1 MHIFLLTI
9 YLSRL
14 FPYNRVMLIPKVKLN
29 GLITIPSSKSQT
41 IRALLISVFSRG
53 ISYIKHPLISDDTKS
68 CINAVKAM
76 GGVVTIG
83 DNSDITVDATSAF
96 FDMDELFI
104 DAGNSGTTE
113 YLSLPMLASLGI
125 KVTIDG
131 DEMLRKRPLKPLLD
145 ALESLGAETES
156 TNGFPPA
163 TLRGP
168 LDGGECTIECKT
180 SQYLSG
186 LLLGAPL
193 ATGDSH
199 IKCSVLFEKPYVKM
213 TLKWL
218 DEEEIEY
225 KISDD
230 LEEAWIKGGQS
241 YKPLDTY
248 IEGDF
253 SSASFFFVAA
263 AIHNSEVTVEGL
275 VKDSTQGDKEILNI
289 LEKMGCTIE
298 WNGNKV
304 TVKGPEKLKG
314 GVFDLNAIPDTLPA
328 LAVAASFAYGDT
340 ILGNVEQARIKETD
354 RIRVM
359 RENLNALGV
368 DAEESRDSLII
379 HGKGKVKGGSVKGY
393 GDHRVIMA
401 LSILGTK
408 TEEPTDI
415 DDISAASVTFPTFFE
430 LLKQLEK

>member
-1 MHIFLLTI
+1 MI
-9 YLSRL
+9 
-14 FPYNRVMLIPKVKLN
+14 IPSVKLS
-29 GLITIPSSKSQT
+29 GKIIIPSSKSQT

-53 ISYIKHPLISDDTKS
+53 VSYIKHPLISDDTES

-76 GGVVTIG
+76 GADVNILENG
-83 DNSDITVDATSAF
+83 DITVDATYAF
-96 FDMDELFI
+96 SDMDELSI

-113 YLSLPMLASLGI
+113 YLSLPMLSSLGI
-125 KVTIDG
+125 QVNIDG

-156 TNGFPPA
+156 TEGFPPA
-163 TLRGP
+163 SIRGP

-193 ATGDSH
+193 AIGDCH

-218 DEEEIEY
+218 DDQGIKY
-225 KISDD
+225 RISDD
-230 LEEAWIKGGQS
+230 LEEVWVKGGQS

-263 AIHNSEVTVEGL
+263 AIHGTEVTVEGL
-275 VKDSTQGDKEILNI
+275 DKNSTQGDKEILNI
-289 LEKMGCTIE
+289 LEKMGCSIK
-298 WNGNKV
+298 WNGMAV

-328 LAVAASFAYGDT
+328 LSVVAAFAEGDT
-340 ILGNVEQARIKETD
+340 ILENVEQARIKETD
-354 RIRVM
+354 RIKVM
-359 RENLNALGV
+359 RENLNELGV
-368 DAEESRDSLII
+368 EAEERRDALII
-379 HGKGKVKGGSVKGY
+379 HGNGSVKGGKAKSY

-401 LSILGTK
+401 LAILGTK
-408 TEEPTDI
+408 TEEETEI
-415 DDISAASVTFPTFFE
+415 DDVSAASVTFPTFFD
-430 LLKQLEK
+430 LLEKLEK

>member
-1 MHIFLLTI
+1 MI
-9 YLSRL
+9 
-14 FPYNRVMLIPKVKLN
+14 IPSVKLS
-29 GLITIPSSKSQT
+29 GKIIIPSSKSQT

-53 ISYIKHPLISDDTKS
+53 VSYIKHPLISDDTES

-76 GGVVTIG
+76 GADVNILENG
-83 DNSDITVDATSAF
+83 DITVDATYAF
-96 FDMDELFI
+96 SDMDELSI

-113 YLSLPMLASLGI
+113 YLSLPMLSSLGI
-125 KVTIDG
+125 QVNIDG

-156 TNGFPPA
+156 TEGFPPA
-163 TLRGP
+163 SIRGP

-193 ATGDSH
+193 AIGDSH

-218 DEEEIEY
+218 DDQGIKY
-225 KISDD
+225 RISDD
-230 LEEAWIKGGQS
+230 LEEVWVKGGQS

-263 AIHNSEVTVEGL
+263 AIHGTEVTVEGL
-275 VKDSTQGDKEILNI
+275 DKNSTQGDKEILNI
-289 LEKMGCTIE
+289 LEKMGCSIK
-298 WNGNKV
+298 WNGMAV

-328 LAVAASFAYGDT
+328 LSVAAAFAEGDT

-354 RIRVM
+354 RIKVM
-359 RENLNALGV
+359 RENLNELGV
-368 DAEESRDSLII
+368 EAEERRDALVV
-379 HGKGKVKGGSVKGY
+379 HGNGSVKGGKAKGY

-401 LSILGTK
+401 LAILGTR
-408 TEEPTDI
+408 TEEETEI
-415 DDISAASVTFPTFFE
+415 DDVSAASVTFPTFFD
-430 LLKQLEK
+430 LLEKLEK

>member
-1 MHIFLLTI
+1 MI
-9 YLSRL
+9 
-14 FPYNRVMLIPKVKLN
+14 IPSVKLS
-29 GLITIPSSKSQT
+29 GKIIIPSSKSQT

-53 ISYIKHPLISDDTKS
+53 VSYIKHPLISDDTES

-76 GGVVTIG
+76 GADVSILENG
-83 DNSDITVDATSAF
+83 DITVDATYAF
-96 FDMDELFI
+96 SDMDELSI

-113 YLSLPMLASLGI
+113 YLSLPMLSSLGI
-125 KVTIDG
+125 QVNIDG

-156 TNGFPPA
+156 TEGFPPA
-163 TLRGP
+163 SIRGP

-193 ATGDSH
+193 AIGDSH

-218 DEEEIEY
+218 DDQGIKY
-225 KISDD
+225 RISDD
-230 LEEAWIKGGQS
+230 LEEVWVKGGQS

-263 AIHNSEVTVEGL
+263 AIHGTEVTVEGL
-275 VKDSTQGDKEILNI
+275 DKNSTQGDKEILNI
-289 LEKMGCTIE
+289 LEKMGCSIK
-298 WNGNKV
+298 WNGMAV

-328 LAVAASFAYGDT
+328 LSVAAAFAEGDT

-354 RIRVM
+354 RIKVM
-359 RENLNALGV
+359 RENLNELGV
-368 DAEESRDSLII
+368 EAEERRDALVV
-379 HGKGKVKGGSVKGY
+379 HGNGSVKGGKAKGY

-401 LSILGTK
+401 LAILGTRTEEK
-408 TEEPTDI
+408 TEI
-415 DDISAASVTFPTFFE
+415 DDVSAASVTFPTFFD
-430 LLKQLEK
+430 LLEKLEK

>member
-1 MHIFLLTI
+1 MI
-9 YLSRL
+9 
-14 FPYNRVMLIPKVKLN
+14 IPSVKLS
-29 GLITIPSSKSQT
+29 GKIIIPSSKSQT

-53 ISYIKHPLISDDTKS
+53 VSYIKHPLISDDTES

-76 GGVVTIG
+76 GADVNILENG
-83 DNSDITVDATSAF
+83 DITVDATYAF
-96 FDMDELFI
+96 SDMDELSI

-113 YLSLPMLASLGI
+113 YLSLPMLSSLGI
-125 KVTIDG
+125 QVNIDG

-156 TNGFPPA
+156 TEGFPPA
-163 TLRGP
+163 SIRGP

-193 ATGDSH
+193 AIGDSH

-218 DEEEIEY
+218 DDQGIKY
-225 KISDD
+225 RISDD
-230 LEEAWIKGGQS
+230 LEEVWVKGGQS

-263 AIHNSEVTVEGL
+263 AIHGTEVTVEGL
-275 VKDSTQGDKEILNI
+275 DKNSTQGDKEILNI
-289 LEKMGCTIE
+289 LEKMGCAIK
-298 WNGNKV
+298 WNGMAV

-328 LAVAASFAYGDT
+328 LSVAAAFAEGDT

-354 RIRVM
+354 RIKVM
-359 RENLNALGV
+359 RENLNELGV
-368 DAEESRDSLII
+368 EADERRDALII
-379 HGKGKVKGGSVKGY
+379 HGNGSVKGGKAKGY

-401 LSILGTK
+401 LAILGTRTEEK
-408 TEEPTDI
+408 TEI
-415 DDISAASVTFPTFFE
+415 DDVSAASVTFPTFFD
-430 LLKQLEK
+430 LLEKLEK

>member
-1 MHIFLLTI
+1 MI
-9 YLSRL
+9 
-14 FPYNRVMLIPKVKLN
+14 IPSVKLS
-29 GLITIPSSKSQT
+29 GKIIIPSSKSQT

-53 ISYIKHPLISDDTKS
+53 VSYIKHPLISDDTES

-76 GGVVTIG
+76 GADVNILENG
-83 DNSDITVDATSAF
+83 DITVDATYAF
-96 FDMDELFI
+96 SDMDELSI

-113 YLSLPMLASLGI
+113 YLSLPMLSSLGI
-125 KVTIDG
+125 QVNIDG

-163 TLRGP
+163 SIRGP

-193 ATGDSH
+193 AIGDSH

-218 DEEEIEY
+218 DDQGIKY
-225 KISDD
+225 RISDD
-230 LEEAWIKGGQS
+230 LEEVWVKGGQS

-263 AIHNSEVTVEGL
+263 AIHGTEVTVEGL
-275 VKDSTQGDKEILNI
+275 DKNSTQGDKEILNI
-289 LEKMGCTIE
+289 LEKMGCSIK
-298 WNGNKV
+298 WNGMAV

-328 LAVAASFAYGDT
+328 LSVVAAFAEGDT
-340 ILGNVEQARIKETD
+340 ILENVEQARIKETD
-354 RIRVM
+354 RIKVM
-359 RENLNALGV
+359 RENLNELGV
-368 DAEESRDSLII
+368 EAEERRDALVV
-379 HGKGKVKGGSVKGY
+379 HGKGSVKGGKAKGY

-401 LSILGTK
+401 LAILGTRTEEK
-408 TEEPTDI
+408 TEI
-415 DDISAASVTFPTFFE
+415 DDVSAASVTFPTFFD
-430 LLKQLEK
+430 LLEKLEK

>member
-1 MHIFLLTI
+1 MI
-9 YLSRL
+9 
-14 FPYNRVMLIPKVKLN
+14 IPSVKLS
-29 GLITIPSSKSQT
+29 GKIIIPSSKSQT

-53 ISYIKHPLISDDTKS
+53 VSYIKHPLISDDTES

-76 GGVVTIG
+76 GADVSILENG
-83 DNSDITVDATSAF
+83 DITVDATYAF
-96 FDMDELFI
+96 SDMDELYI

-113 YLSLPMLASLGI
+113 YLSLPMLSSLGI
-125 KVTIDG
+125 QVNIDG

-163 TLRGP
+163 SIRGP

-193 ATGDSH
+193 AIGDSH

-218 DEEEIEY
+218 DDQGIKY
-225 KISDD
+225 RISDD
-230 LEEAWIKGGQS
+230 LEEVWVKGGQS

-263 AIHNSEVTVEGL
+263 AIHGTEVTVEGL
-275 VKDSTQGDKEILNI
+275 DKNSTQGDKEILNI
-289 LEKMGCTIE
+289 LEKMGCSIK
-298 WNGNKV
+298 WNGMAV

-328 LAVAASFAYGDT
+328 LSVVAAFAEGDT
-340 ILGNVEQARIKETD
+340 ILENVEQARIKETD
-354 RIRVM
+354 RIKVM
-359 RENLNALGV
+359 RENLNELGV
-368 DAEESRDSLII
+368 EAEERRDALVV
-379 HGKGKVKGGSVKGY
+379 HGKGSVKGGKAKGY

-401 LSILGTK
+401 LAILGTRTEEK
-408 TEEPTDI
+408 TEI
-415 DDISAASVTFPTFFE
+415 DDVSAASVTFPTFFD
-430 LLKQLEK
+430 LLEKLEK

>member
-1 MHIFLLTI
+1 MI
-9 YLSRL
+9 
-14 FPYNRVMLIPKVKLN
+14 IPSVKLS
-29 GLITIPSSKSQT
+29 GKITIPSSKSQT

-53 ISYIKHPLISDDTKS
+53 VSYIKHPLISDDTES

-76 GGVVTIG
+76 GADVAIDDNG
-83 DNSDITVDATSAF
+83 DIKVDATYAF
-96 FDMDELFI
+96 SDMDELSI

-113 YLSLPMLASLGI
+113 YLSLPMLSSLGI
-125 KVTIDG
+125 QVNIDG

-156 TNGFPPA
+156 TEGFPPA
-163 TLRGP
+163 SIRGP

-193 ATGDSH
+193 AIGDSH

-218 DEEEIEY
+218 DDQGIKY
-225 KISDD
+225 RISDD
-230 LEEAWIKGGQS
+230 LEEVWVKGGQS

-263 AIHNSEVTVEGL
+263 AIHGTEVTVEGL
-275 VKDSTQGDKEILNI
+275 DKNSTQGDKEILNI
-289 LEKMGCTIE
+289 LEKMGCSIK
-298 WNGNKV
+298 WNGMAV

-328 LAVAASFAYGDT
+328 LSVAAAFAEGDT

-354 RIRVM
+354 RIKVM
-359 RENLNALGV
+359 RENLNELGV
-368 DAEESRDSLII
+368 EAEERRDALVV
-379 HGKGKVKGGSVKGY
+379 HGKGSVKGGKAKGY

-401 LSILGTK
+401 LAILGTR
-408 TEEPTDI
+408 TEEETEI
-415 DDISAASVTFPTFFE
+415 DDVSAASVTFPTFFD
-430 LLKQLEK
+430 LLENLEK

>member
-1 MHIFLLTI
+1 MI
-9 YLSRL
+9 
-14 FPYNRVMLIPKVKLN
+14 IPSVKLS
-29 GLITIPSSKSQT
+29 GKIIIPSSKSQT

-53 ISYIKHPLISDDTKS
+53 VSYIKHPLISDDTES

-76 GGVVTIG
+76 GADVSILENG
-83 DNSDITVDATSAF
+83 NITVDATYAF
-96 FDMDELFI
+96 SDMDELSI

-113 YLSLPMLASLGI
+113 YLSLPMLSSLGI
-125 KVTIDG
+125 QVNIDG

-156 TNGFPPA
+156 TEGFPPA
-163 TLRGP
+163 SIRGP

-193 ATGDSH
+193 AIGDCH

-218 DEEEIEY
+218 DDQGIKY
-225 KISDD
+225 RISDD
-230 LEEAWIKGGQS
+230 LEEVWVKGGQS

-263 AIHNSEVTVEGL
+263 AIHGTEVTVEGL
-275 VKDSTQGDKEILNI
+275 DKNSTQGDKEILNI
-289 LEKMGCTIE
+289 LEKMGCSIK
-298 WNGNKV
+298 WNGMAV

-328 LAVAASFAYGDT
+328 LSVAAAFAEGDT

-354 RIRVM
+354 RIKVM
-359 RENLNALGV
+359 RENLNELGV
-368 DAEESRDSLII
+368 EAEERRDALII
-379 HGKGKVKGGSVKGY
+379 HGNGSVKGGKAKGY

-401 LSILGTK
+401 LAILGTK
-408 TEEPTDI
+408 TEEKTEI
-415 DDISAASVTFPTFFE
+415 DDVSAASVTFPTFFD
-430 LLKQLEK
+430 LLEKLEK

>member
-1 MHIFLLTI
+1 MI
-9 YLSRL
+9 
-14 FPYNRVMLIPKVKLN
+14 IPSVKLS
-29 GLITIPSSKSQT
+29 GKIIIPSSKSQT

-53 ISYIKHPLISDDTKS
+53 VSYIKHPLISDDTES

-76 GGVVTIG
+76 GADVSILENG
-83 DNSDITVDATSAF
+83 DITVDATYAF
-96 FDMDELFI
+96 SDMDELSI

-113 YLSLPMLASLGI
+113 YLSLPMLSSLGI
-125 KVTIDG
+125 QVNIDG
-131 DEMLRKRPLKPLLD
+131 DEMLRKRPLKSLLD

-163 TLRGP
+163 SIRGP

-193 ATGDSH
+193 AIGDSH

-218 DEEEIEY
+218 DDQGIKY
-225 KISDD
+225 RISDD
-230 LEEAWIKGGQS
+230 LEEVWVKGGQS

-263 AIHNSEVTVEGL
+263 AIHGTEVTVEGL
-275 VKDSTQGDKEILNI
+275 DKNSTQGDKEILNI
-289 LEKMGCTIE
+289 LEKMGCSIK
-298 WNGNKV
+298 WNGMAV

-328 LAVAASFAYGDT
+328 LSVAAAFAEGDT
-340 ILGNVEQARIKETD
+340 ILENVEQARIKETD
-354 RIRVM
+354 RIKVM
-359 RENLNALGV
+359 RENLNDLGV
-368 DAEESRDSLII
+368 EAEERRDALIV
-379 HGKGKVKGGSVKGY
+379 HGKGSVKGGKAKGY

-401 LSILGTK
+401 LAILGTK
-408 TEEPTDI
+408 TEEETEI
-415 DDISAASVTFPTFFE
+415 DDVSAASVTFPTFFD
-430 LLKQLEK
+430 LLEKLEK

>member
-1 MHIFLLTI
+1 MI
-9 YLSRL
+9 
-14 FPYNRVMLIPKVKLN
+14 IPSVKLS
-29 GLITIPSSKSQT
+29 GKIIIPSSKSQT

-53 ISYIKHPLISDDTKS
+53 VSYIKHPLISDDTES

-76 GGVVTIG
+76 GADVSILENG
-83 DNSDITVDATSAF
+83 DITVDATYAF
-96 FDMDELFI
+96 SDMDELSI

-113 YLSLPMLASLGI
+113 YLSLPMLSSLGI
-125 KVTIDG
+125 QVNIDG

-156 TNGFPPA
+156 TEGFPPA
-163 TLRGP
+163 SIRGP

-193 ATGDSH
+193 AIGDSH

-218 DEEEIEY
+218 EDQGIKY
-225 KISDD
+225 RISDD
-230 LEEAWIKGGQS
+230 LEEVWVKGGQS

-263 AIHNSEVTVEGL
+263 AIHGTEVTVEGL
-275 VKDSTQGDKEILNI
+275 DKNSTQGDKEILNI
-289 LEKMGCTIE
+289 LEKMGCSIK
-298 WNGNKV
+298 WNGMAV

-328 LAVAASFAYGDT
+328 LSVAAAFAEGDT
-340 ILGNVEQARIKETD
+340 ILENVEQARIKETD
-354 RIRVM
+354 RIKVM
-359 RENLNALGV
+359 RENLNELGV
-368 DAEESRDSLII
+368 EAEERRDALVV
-379 HGKGKVKGGSVKGY
+379 HGKGSVKGGKAKGY

-401 LSILGTK
+401 LAILGTRTEEK
-408 TEEPTDI
+408 TEI
-415 DDISAASVTFPTFFE
+415 DDVSAASVTFPTFFD
-430 LLKQLEK
+430 LLEKLEK

>member
-1 MHIFLLTI
+1 MI
-9 YLSRL
+9 
-14 FPYNRVMLIPKVKLN
+14 IPSVKLS
-29 GLITIPSSKSQT
+29 GKIIIPSSKSQT

-53 ISYIKHPLISDDTKS
+53 VSYIKHPLISDDTES

-76 GGVVTIG
+76 GADVNILENG
-83 DNSDITVDATSAF
+83 DITVDATYAF
-96 FDMDELFI
+96 SDMDELSI

-113 YLSLPMLASLGI
+113 YLSLPMLSSLGI
-125 KVTIDG
+125 QVNIDG

-163 TLRGP
+163 SIRGP

-193 ATGDSH
+193 AIGDSH

-218 DEEEIEY
+218 DDQGIKY
-225 KISDD
+225 RISDD
-230 LEEAWIKGGQS
+230 LEEVWVKGGQS

-263 AIHNSEVTVEGL
+263 AIHGTEVTVEGL
-275 VKDSTQGDKEILNI
+275 DKNSTQGDKEILNI
-289 LEKMGCTIE
+289 LEKMGCSIK
-298 WNGNKV
+298 WNGMAV

-328 LAVAASFAYGDT
+328 LSVAAAFAEGDT

-354 RIRVM
+354 RIKVM
-359 RENLNALGV
+359 RENLNELGV
-368 DAEESRDSLII
+368 EAEERRDALVV
-379 HGKGKVKGGSVKGY
+379 HGKGSVKGGKAKGY

-401 LSILGTK
+401 LAILGTK
-408 TEEPTDI
+408 TEEETEI
-415 DDISAASVTFPTFFE
+415 DDVSAASVTFPTFFD
-430 LLKQLEK
+430 LLEKLEK

>member
-1 MHIFLLTI
+1 MI
-9 YLSRL
+9 
-14 FPYNRVMLIPKVKLN
+14 IPSVKLS
-29 GLITIPSSKSQT
+29 GKIIIPSSKSQT

-53 ISYIKHPLISDDTKS
+53 VSYIKHPLISDDTES

-76 GGVVTIG
+76 GADVNILENG
-83 DNSDITVDATSAF
+83 DITVDATYAF
-96 FDMDELFI
+96 SDMDELSI

-113 YLSLPMLASLGI
+113 YLSLPMLSSLGI
-125 KVTIDG
+125 QVNIDG

-156 TNGFPPA
+156 TEGFPPA
-163 TLRGP
+163 SIRGP

-193 ATGDSH
+193 AIGDSH

-218 DEEEIEY
+218 DDQGIKY
-225 KISDD
+225 RISDD
-230 LEEAWIKGGQS
+230 LEEVWVKGGQS

-263 AIHNSEVTVEGL
+263 AIHGTEVTVEGL
-275 VKDSTQGDKEILNI
+275 DKNSTQGDKEILNI
-289 LEKMGCTIE
+289 LEKMGCSIK
-298 WNGNKV
+298 WNGMAV

-328 LAVAASFAYGDT
+328 LSVAAAFAEGDT

-354 RIRVM
+354 RIKVM
-359 RENLNALGV
+359 RENLNELGV
-368 DAEESRDSLII
+368 EAEERRDALVV
-379 HGKGKVKGGSVKGY
+379 HGKGSVKGGKAKGY

-401 LSILGTK
+401 LAILGTR
-408 TEEPTDI
+408 TEEETEI
-415 DDISAASVTFPTFFE
+415 DDVSAASVTFPTFFD
-430 LLKQLEK
+430 LLENLEK

>member
-1 MHIFLLTI
+1 MI
-9 YLSRL
+9 
-14 FPYNRVMLIPKVKLN
+14 IPSVKLS
-29 GLITIPSSKSQT
+29 GKIIIPSSKSQT

-53 ISYIKHPLISDDTKS
+53 VSYIKHPLISDDTES

-76 GGVVTIG
+76 GADVSILENG
-83 DNSDITVDATSAF
+83 DITVDATYAF
-96 FDMDELFI
+96 SDMDELSI

-113 YLSLPMLASLGI
+113 YLSLPMLSSLGI
-125 KVTIDG
+125 QVNIDG
-131 DEMLRKRPLKPLLD
+131 DDMLRKRPLKPLLD

-163 TLRGP
+163 SIRGP

-193 ATGDSH
+193 AIGDSH

-218 DEEEIEY
+218 EDQGIKY
-225 KISDD
+225 RISDD
-230 LEEAWIKGGQS
+230 LEEVWVKGGQS

-263 AIHNSEVTVEGL
+263 AIHGTEVTVEGL
-275 VKDSTQGDKEILNI
+275 DKNSTQGDKEILNI
-289 LEKMGCTIE
+289 LEKMGCSIK
-298 WNGNKV
+298 WNGMAV

-328 LAVAASFAYGDT
+328 LSVAAAFAEGDT
-340 ILGNVEQARIKETD
+340 ILENVEQARIKETD
-354 RIRVM
+354 RIKVM
-359 RENLNALGV
+359 RENLNQLGV
-368 DAEESRDSLII
+368 EAEERRDALIV
-379 HGKGKVKGGSVKGY
+379 HGKGSVKGGKAKGY

-401 LSILGTK
+401 LAILGTK
-408 TEEPTDI
+408 TEEETEI
-415 DDISAASVTFPTFFE
+415 DDVSAASVTFPTFFD
-430 LLKQLEK
+430 LLEKLEK

>member
-1 MHIFLLTI
+1 MI
-9 YLSRL
+9 
-14 FPYNRVMLIPKVKLN
+14 IPSVKLS
-29 GLITIPSSKSQT
+29 GKIIIPSSKSQT

-53 ISYIKHPLISDDTKS
+53 VSYIKHPLISDDTES

-76 GGVVTIG
+76 GADVNILENG
-83 DNSDITVDATSAF
+83 DITVDATYAF
-96 FDMDELFI
+96 SDMDELSI

-113 YLSLPMLASLGI
+113 YLSLPMLSSLGI
-125 KVTIDG
+125 QVNIDG

-156 TNGFPPA
+156 TEGFPPA
-163 TLRGP
+163 SIRGP

-193 ATGDSH
+193 AIGDSH

-218 DEEEIEY
+218 DDQGIKY
-225 KISDD
+225 RISDD
-230 LEEAWIKGGQS
+230 LEEVWVKGGQS

-263 AIHNSEVTVEGL
+263 AIHGTEVTVEGL
-275 VKDSTQGDKEILNI
+275 DKNSTQGDKEILNI
-289 LEKMGCTIE
+289 LEKMGCSIK
-298 WNGNKV
+298 WNGMAV

-328 LAVAASFAYGDT
+328 LSVAAAFAEGDT

-354 RIRVM
+354 RIKVM
-359 RENLNALGV
+359 RENLNELGV
-368 DAEESRDSLII
+368 EADERRDALII
-379 HGKGKVKGGSVKGY
+379 HGNGSVKGGKAKGY

-401 LSILGTK
+401 LAILGTK
-408 TEEPTDI
+408 TEEETEI
-415 DDISAASVTFPTFFE
+415 DDVSAASVTFPTFFD
-430 LLKQLEK
+430 LLEKLEK

>member
-1 MHIFLLTI
+1 MI
-9 YLSRL
+9 
-14 FPYNRVMLIPKVKLN
+14 IPSVKLS
-29 GLITIPSSKSQT
+29 GKIIIPSSKSQT

-53 ISYIKHPLISDDTKS
+53 VSYIKHPLISDDTES

-76 GGVVTIG
+76 GADVNILENG
-83 DNSDITVDATSAF
+83 DITVDATYAF
-96 FDMDELFI
+96 SDMDELSI

-113 YLSLPMLASLGI
+113 YLSLPMLSSLGI
-125 KVTIDG
+125 QVNIDG

-156 TNGFPPA
+156 TEGFPPA
-163 TLRGP
+163 SIRGP

-193 ATGDSH
+193 AIGDCH

-218 DEEEIEY
+218 DDQGIKY
-225 KISDD
+225 RISDD
-230 LEEAWIKGGQS
+230 LEEVWVKGGQS

-263 AIHNSEVTVEGL
+263 AIHGTEVTVEGL
-275 VKDSTQGDKEILNI
+275 DKNSTQGDKEILNI
-289 LEKMGCTIE
+289 LEKMGCSIK
-298 WNGNKV
+298 WNGMAV

-328 LAVAASFAYGDT
+328 LSVAAAFAEGDT
-340 ILGNVEQARIKETD
+340 ILENVEQARIKETD
-354 RIRVM
+354 RIKVM
-359 RENLNALGV
+359 RENLNELGV
-368 DAEESRDSLII
+368 EAEERRDALVV
-379 HGKGKVKGGSVKGY
+379 HGKGSVKGGKAKGY

-401 LSILGTK
+401 LAILGTRTEEK
-408 TEEPTDI
+408 TEI
-415 DDISAASVTFPTFFE
+415 DDVSAASVTFPTFFD
-430 LLKQLEK
+430 LLEKLEK

>member
-1 MHIFLLTI
+1 MI
-9 YLSRL
+9 
-14 FPYNRVMLIPKVKLN
+14 IPSVKLS
-29 GLITIPSSKSQT
+29 GKIIIPSSKSQT

-53 ISYIKHPLISDDTKS
+53 VSYIKHPLISDDTES

-76 GGVVTIG
+76 GADVNILENG
-83 DNSDITVDATSAF
+83 DITVDATYAF
-96 FDMDELFI
+96 SDMDELSI

-113 YLSLPMLASLGI
+113 YLSLPMLSSLGI
-125 KVTIDG
+125 QVNIDG

-156 TNGFPPA
+156 TEGFPPA
-163 TLRGP
+163 SIRGP

-193 ATGDSH
+193 AIGDSH

-218 DEEEIEY
+218 DDQGIKY
-225 KISDD
+225 RISDD
-230 LEEAWIKGGQS
+230 LEEVWVKGGQS

-263 AIHNSEVTVEGL
+263 AIHGTEVTVEGL
-275 VKDSTQGDKEILNI
+275 DKNSTQGDKEILNI
-289 LEKMGCTIE
+289 LEKMGCSIK
-298 WNGNKV
+298 WNGMAV

-328 LAVAASFAYGDT
+328 LSVVAAFAEGDT
-340 ILGNVEQARIKETD
+340 ILENVEQARIKETD
-354 RIRVM
+354 RIKVM
-359 RENLNALGV
+359 RENLNELGV
-368 DAEESRDSLII
+368 EAEERIDALVV
-379 HGKGKVKGGSVKGY
+379 HGKGSVKGGKAKGY

-401 LSILGTK
+401 LAILGTR
-408 TEEPTDI
+408 TEEETEI
-415 DDISAASVTFPTFFE
+415 DDVSAASVTFPTFFD
-430 LLKQLEK
+430 LLEKLEK

>member
-1 MHIFLLTI
+1 MI
-9 YLSRL
+9 
-14 FPYNRVMLIPKVKLN
+14 IPSVKLS
-29 GLITIPSSKSQT
+29 GKIIIPSSKSQT

-53 ISYIKHPLISDDTKS
+53 VSYIKHPLISDDTES
-68 CINAVKAM
+68 CINAVKSM
-76 GGVVTIG
+76 GADVSILENG
-83 DNSDITVDATSAF
+83 DITVDATYAF
-96 FDMDELFI
+96 SDMDELSI

-113 YLSLPMLASLGI
+113 YLSLPMLSSLGI
-125 KVTIDG
+125 QVNIDG

-156 TNGFPPA
+156 TEGFPPA
-163 TLRGP
+163 SIRGP

-193 ATGDSH
+193 AIGDCH

-218 DEEEIEY
+218 DDQGIKY
-225 KISDD
+225 RISDD
-230 LEEAWIKGGQS
+230 LEEVWVKGGQS

-263 AIHNSEVTVEGL
+263 AIHGTEVTVEGL
-275 VKDSTQGDKEILNI
+275 DKNSTQGDKEILNI
-289 LEKMGCTIE
+289 LEKMGCSIK
-298 WNGNKV
+298 WNGMAV

-328 LAVAASFAYGDT
+328 LSVAAAFAEGDT

-354 RIRVM
+354 RIKVM
-359 RENLNALGV
+359 RENLNELGV
-368 DAEESRDSLII
+368 EADERRDALII
-379 HGKGKVKGGSVKGY
+379 HGNGSVKGGKAKGY

-401 LSILGTK
+401 LAILGTR
-408 TEEPTDI
+408 TEEETEI
-415 DDISAASVTFPTFFE
+415 DDVSAASVTFPTFFD
-430 LLKQLEK
+430 LLEKLEK

>member
-1 MHIFLLTI
+1 MI
-9 YLSRL
+9 
-14 FPYNRVMLIPKVKLN
+14 IPSVKLS
-29 GLITIPSSKSQT
+29 GKIIIPSSKSQT

-53 ISYIKHPLISDDTKS
+53 VSYIKHPLISDDTES

-76 GGVVTIG
+76 GADVNILENG
-83 DNSDITVDATSAF
+83 DITVDATYAF
-96 FDMDELFI
+96 SDMDELSI

-113 YLSLPMLASLGI
+113 YLSLPMLSSLGI
-125 KVTIDG
+125 QVNIDG

-156 TNGFPPA
+156 TEGFPPA
-163 TLRGP
+163 SIRGP

-193 ATGDSH
+193 AIGDSH

-218 DEEEIEY
+218 DDQGIKY
-225 KISDD
+225 RISDD
-230 LEEAWIKGGQS
+230 LEEVWVKGGQS

-263 AIHNSEVTVEGL
+263 AIHGTEVTVEGL
-275 VKDSTQGDKEILNI
+275 DKNSTQGDKEILNI
-289 LEKMGCTIE
+289 LEKMGCSIK
-298 WNGNKV
+298 WNGMAV

-328 LAVAASFAYGDT
+328 LSVAAAFAEGDT
-340 ILGNVEQARIKETD
+340 ILENVEQARIKETD
-354 RIRVM
+354 RIKVM
-359 RENLNALGV
+359 RENLNELGV
-368 DAEESRDSLII
+368 EAEERRDALII
-379 HGKGKVKGGSVKGY
+379 HGNGSVKGGKAKGY

-401 LSILGTK
+401 LAILGTK
-408 TEEPTDI
+408 TEEKTEI
-415 DDISAASVTFPTFFE
+415 DDVSAASVTFPTFFD
-430 LLKQLEK
+430 LLENLEK

>member
-1 MHIFLLTI
+1 MI
-9 YLSRL
+9 
-14 FPYNRVMLIPKVKLN
+14 IPSVKLS
-29 GLITIPSSKSQT
+29 GKIIIPSSKSQT

-53 ISYIKHPLISDDTKS
+53 VSYIKHPLISDDTES

-76 GGVVTIG
+76 GADVNILENG
-83 DNSDITVDATSAF
+83 DITVDATYAF
-96 FDMDELFI
+96 SDMDELSI

-113 YLSLPMLASLGI
+113 YLSLPMLSSLGI
-125 KVTIDG
+125 QVNIDG

-156 TNGFPPA
+156 TEGFPPA
-163 TLRGP
+163 SIRGP

-193 ATGDSH
+193 AIGDSH

-218 DEEEIEY
+218 DDQGIKY
-225 KISDD
+225 RISDD
-230 LEEAWIKGGQS
+230 LEEVWVKGGQS

-263 AIHNSEVTVEGL
+263 AIHGTEVTVEGL
-275 VKDSTQGDKEILNI
+275 DKNSTQGDKEILNI
-289 LEKMGCTIE
+289 LEKMGCSIK
-298 WNGNKV
+298 WNGVAV

-328 LAVAASFAYGDT
+328 LSVAAAFAEGDT

-354 RIRVM
+354 RIKVM
-359 RENLNALGV
+359 RENLNELGV
-368 DAEESRDSLII
+368 EADERRDALII
-379 HGKGKVKGGSVKGY
+379 HGNGSVKGGKAKGY

-401 LSILGTK
+401 LAILGTR
-408 TEEPTDI
+408 TEEETEI
-415 DDISAASVTFPTFFE
+415 DDVSAASVTFPTFFD
-430 LLKQLEK
+430 LLEKLEK

>member
-1 MHIFLLTI
+1 MI
-9 YLSRL
+9 
-14 FPYNRVMLIPKVKLN
+14 IPSVKLS
-29 GLITIPSSKSQT
+29 GKIIIPSSKSQT

-53 ISYIKHPLISDDTKS
+53 VSYIKHPLISDDTES

-76 GGVVTIG
+76 GADVIILENG
-83 DNSDITVDATSAF
+83 DITVDATYAF
-96 FDMDELFI
+96 SDMDELSI

-113 YLSLPMLASLGI
+113 YLSLPMLSSLGI
-125 KVTIDG
+125 QVNIDG

-156 TNGFPPA
+156 TEGFPPA
-163 TLRGP
+163 SIRGP

-193 ATGDSH
+193 AIGDSH
-199 IKCSVLFEKPYVKM
+199 IKCTVLFEKPYVKM

-218 DEEEIEY
+218 DDQGIKY
-225 KISDD
+225 RISDD
-230 LEEAWIKGGQS
+230 LEEVWVKGGQS

-263 AIHNSEVTVEGL
+263 AIHGTEVTVEGL
-275 VKDSTQGDKEILNI
+275 DKNSTQGDKEILNI
-289 LEKMGCTIE
+289 LEKMGCSIK
-298 WNGNKV
+298 WNGIAV

-328 LAVAASFAYGDT
+328 LSVAAAFAEGDT

-354 RIRVM
+354 RIKVM
-359 RENLNALGV
+359 RENLNELGV
-368 DAEESRDSLII
+368 EADERRDALII
-379 HGKGKVKGGSVKGY
+379 HGNGSVKGGKAKGY

-401 LSILGTK
+401 LAILGTR
-408 TEEPTDI
+408 TEEETEI
-415 DDISAASVTFPTFFE
+415 DDVSAASVTFPTFFD
-430 LLKQLEK
+430 LLEKLEK

>member
-1 MHIFLLTI
+1 MI
-9 YLSRL
+9 
-14 FPYNRVMLIPKVKLN
+14 IPSVKLS
-29 GLITIPSSKSQT
+29 GKIIIPSSKSQT

-53 ISYIKHPLISDDTKS
+53 VSYIKHPLISDDTES

-76 GGVVTIG
+76 GADVNILENG
-83 DNSDITVDATSAF
+83 DITVDATYAF
-96 FDMDELFI
+96 SDMDELSI

-113 YLSLPMLASLGI
+113 YLSLPMLSSLGI
-125 KVTIDG
+125 QVNIDG

-156 TNGFPPA
+156 TEGFPPA
-163 TLRGP
+163 SIRGP

-193 ATGDSH
+193 AIGDSH

-218 DEEEIEY
+218 DDQGIKY
-225 KISDD
+225 RISDD
-230 LEEAWIKGGQS
+230 LEEVWVKGGQS

-263 AIHNSEVTVEGL
+263 AIHGTEVTVEGL
-275 VKDSTQGDKEILNI
+275 DKNSTQGDKEILNI
-289 LEKMGCTIE
+289 LEKMGCSIK
-298 WNGNKV
+298 WNGIAV

-328 LAVAASFAYGDT
+328 LSVAAAFAEGDT

-354 RIRVM
+354 RIKVM
-359 RENLNALGV
+359 RENLNELGV
-368 DAEESRDSLII
+368 EADERRDALII
-379 HGKGKVKGGSVKGY
+379 HGNGSVKGGKAKGY

-401 LSILGTK
+401 LAILGTR
-408 TEEPTDI
+408 TEEETEI
-415 DDISAASVTFPTFFE
+415 DDVSAASVTFPTFFD
-430 LLKQLEK
+430 LLENLEK

>member
-1 MHIFLLTI
+1 MI
-9 YLSRL
+9 
-14 FPYNRVMLIPKVKLN
+14 IPSVKLS
-29 GLITIPSSKSQT
+29 GKIIIPSSKSQT

-53 ISYIKHPLISDDTKS
+53 VSYIKHPLISDDTES

-76 GGVVTIG
+76 GADVNILENG
-83 DNSDITVDATSAF
+83 DITVDATYAF
-96 FDMDELFI
+96 SDMDELSI

-113 YLSLPMLASLGI
+113 YLSLPMLSSLGI
-125 KVTIDG
+125 QVNIDG

-156 TNGFPPA
+156 TEGFPPA
-163 TLRGP
+163 SIRGP

-193 ATGDSH
+193 AIGDSH

-218 DEEEIEY
+218 DDQGIKY
-225 KISDD
+225 RISDD
-230 LEEAWIKGGQS
+230 LEEVWVKGGQS

-263 AIHNSEVTVEGL
+263 AIHGTEVTVEGL
-275 VKDSTQGDKEILNI
+275 DKNSTQGDKEILNI
-289 LEKMGCTIE
+289 LEKMGCSIK
-298 WNGNKV
+298 WNGMAV

-328 LAVAASFAYGDT
+328 LSVAAAFAEGDT

-354 RIRVM
+354 RIKVM
-359 RENLNALGV
+359 RENLNELGV
-368 DAEESRDSLII
+368 EAEERRDALII
-379 HGKGKVKGGSVKGY
+379 HGNGSVKGGKAKGY

-401 LSILGTK
+401 LAILGTRTEEK
-408 TEEPTDI
+408 TEI
-415 DDISAASVTFPTFFE
+415 DDVSAASVTFPTFFD
-430 LLKQLEK
+430 LLEKLEK

>member
-1 MHIFLLTI
+1 MI
-9 YLSRL
+9 
-14 FPYNRVMLIPKVKLN
+14 IPSVKLS
-29 GLITIPSSKSQT
+29 GKIIIPSSKSQT

-53 ISYIKHPLISDDTKS
+53 VSYIKHPLISDDTES

-76 GGVVTIG
+76 GADVNILENG
-83 DNSDITVDATSAF
+83 DITVDATYAF
-96 FDMDELFI
+96 SDMDELSI

-113 YLSLPMLASLGI
+113 YLSLPMLSSLGI
-125 KVTIDG
+125 QVNIDG

-156 TNGFPPA
+156 TEGFPPA
-163 TLRGP
+163 SIRGP

-193 ATGDSH
+193 AIGDSH

-218 DEEEIEY
+218 DDQGIKY
-225 KISDD
+225 RISDD
-230 LEEAWIKGGQS
+230 LEEVWVKGGQS

-263 AIHNSEVTVEGL
+263 AIHGTEVTVEGL
-275 VKDSTQGDKEILNI
+275 DKNSTQGDKEILNI
-289 LEKMGCTIE
+289 LEKMGCSIK
-298 WNGNKV
+298 WNGMAV

-328 LAVAASFAYGDT
+328 LSVAAAFAEGDT

-354 RIRVM
+354 RIKVM
-359 RENLNALGV
+359 RENLNELGV
-368 DAEESRDSLII
+368 EAEERRDALVV
-379 HGKGKVKGGSVKGY
+379 HGKGSVKGGKAKGY

-401 LSILGTK
+401 LAILGTR
-408 TEEPTDI
+408 TEEETEI
-415 DDISAASVTFPTFFE
+415 DDVSAASVTFPTFFD
-430 LLKQLEK
+430 LLEKLEK

>member
-1 MHIFLLTI
+1 MI
-9 YLSRL
+9 
-14 FPYNRVMLIPKVKLN
+14 IPSVKLS
-29 GLITIPSSKSQT
+29 GKIIIPSSKSQT

-53 ISYIKHPLISDDTKS
+53 VSYIKHPLISDDTES

-76 GGVVTIG
+76 GADVNILENG
-83 DNSDITVDATSAF
+83 DITVDATYAF
-96 FDMDELFI
+96 SDMDELSI

-113 YLSLPMLASLGI
+113 YLSLPMLSSLGI
-125 KVTIDG
+125 QVNIDG

-156 TNGFPPA
+156 TEGFPPA
-163 TLRGP
+163 SIRGP

-193 ATGDSH
+193 AIGDSH

-218 DEEEIEY
+218 DDQGIKY
-225 KISDD
+225 RISDD
-230 LEEAWIKGGQS
+230 LEEVWVKGGQS

-263 AIHNSEVTVEGL
+263 AIHGTEVTVEGL
-275 VKDSTQGDKEILNI
+275 DKNSTQGDKEILNI
-289 LEKMGCTIE
+289 LEKMGCSIK
-298 WNGNKV
+298 WNGMAV

-328 LAVAASFAYGDT
+328 LSVAAAFAEGDT

-354 RIRVM
+354 RIKVM
-359 RENLNALGV
+359 RENLNELGV
-368 DAEESRDSLII
+368 EAEERRDALII
-379 HGKGKVKGGSVKGY
+379 HGNGSVKGGKAKGY

-401 LSILGTK
+401 LAILGTR
-408 TEEPTDI
+408 TEEETEI
-415 DDISAASVTFPTFFE
+415 DDVSAASVTFPTFFD
-430 LLKQLEK
+430 LLENLEK

>member
-1 MHIFLLTI
+1 MI
-9 YLSRL
+9 
-14 FPYNRVMLIPKVKLN
+14 IPSVKLS
-29 GLITIPSSKSQT
+29 GKIIIPSSKSQT

-53 ISYIKHPLISDDTKS
+53 VSYIKHPLISDDTES

-76 GGVVTIG
+76 GADVNILENG
-83 DNSDITVDATSAF
+83 DITVDATYAF
-96 FDMDELFI
+96 SDMDELSI

-113 YLSLPMLASLGI
+113 YLSLPMLSSLGI
-125 KVTIDG
+125 RVNIDG

-163 TLRGP
+163 SIRGP

-193 ATGDSH
+193 AIGDSH

-218 DEEEIEY
+218 DDQGIKY
-225 KISDD
+225 RISDD
-230 LEEAWIKGGQS
+230 LEEVWVKGGQS

-263 AIHNSEVTVEGL
+263 AIHGTEVTVEGL
-275 VKDSTQGDKEILNI
+275 DKNSTQGDKEILNI
-289 LEKMGCTIE
+289 LEKMGCSIK
-298 WNGNKV
+298 WNGMAV

-328 LAVAASFAYGDT
+328 LSVVAAFAEGDT
-340 ILGNVEQARIKETD
+340 ILENVEQARIKETD
-354 RIRVM
+354 RIKVM
-359 RENLNALGV
+359 RENLNELGV
-368 DAEESRDSLII
+368 EAEERRDALVV
-379 HGKGKVKGGSVKGY
+379 HGKGSVKGGKAKGY

-401 LSILGTK
+401 LAILGTR
-408 TEEPTDI
+408 TEEETEI
-415 DDISAASVTFPTFFE
+415 DDVSAASVTFPTFFD
-430 LLKQLEK
+430 LLEKLEK

>member
-1 MHIFLLTI
+1 MI
-9 YLSRL
+9 
-14 FPYNRVMLIPKVKLN
+14 IPSVKLS
-29 GLITIPSSKSQT
+29 GKIIIPSSKSQT

-53 ISYIKHPLISDDTKS
+53 VSYIKHPLISDDTES

-76 GGVVTIG
+76 GADVNILENG
-83 DNSDITVDATSAF
+83 DITVDATYAF
-96 FDMDELFI
+96 SDMDELSI

-113 YLSLPMLASLGI
+113 YLSLPMLSSLGI
-125 KVTIDG
+125 QVNIDG

-156 TNGFPPA
+156 TEGFPPA
-163 TLRGP
+163 SIRGP

-193 ATGDSH
+193 AIGDSH

-218 DEEEIEY
+218 DDQGIKY
-225 KISDD
+225 RISDD
-230 LEEAWIKGGQS
+230 LEEVWVKGGQS

-263 AIHNSEVTVEGL
+263 AIRGTEDTVEGL
-275 VKDSTQGDKEILNI
+275 DKNSTQGDKEILNI
-289 LEKMGCTIE
+289 LDKMGCSIM
-298 WNGNKV
+298 WNGMAV

-328 LAVAASFAYGDT
+328 LSVAAAFAEGDT
-340 ILGNVEQARIKETD
+340 ILENVEQARIKETD
-354 RIRVM
+354 RIKVM
-359 RENLNALGV
+359 RENLNELGV
-368 DAEESRDSLII
+368 EADERRDALII
-379 HGKGKVKGGSVKGY
+379 HGNGSVKGGKAKGY

-401 LSILGTK
+401 LAILGTRTEEK
-408 TEEPTDI
+408 TEI
-415 DDISAASVTFPTFFE
+415 DDVSAASVTFPTFFD
-430 LLKQLEK
+430 LLEKLEK

>member
-1 MHIFLLTI
+1 MI
-9 YLSRL
+9 
-14 FPYNRVMLIPKVKLN
+14 IPSVKLS
-29 GLITIPSSKSQT
+29 GKIIIPSSKSQT

-53 ISYIKHPLISDDTKS
+53 VSYIKHPLISDDTES

-76 GGVVTIG
+76 GADVNILENG
-83 DNSDITVDATSAF
+83 DITVDATYAF
-96 FDMDELFI
+96 SDMDELSI

-113 YLSLPMLASLGI
+113 YLSLPMLSSLGI
-125 KVTIDG
+125 QVNIDG

-156 TNGFPPA
+156 TEGFPPA
-163 TLRGP
+163 SIRGP

-193 ATGDSH
+193 AIGDSH

-218 DEEEIEY
+218 DDQGIKY
-225 KISDD
+225 RISDD
-230 LEEAWIKGGQS
+230 LEEVWVKGGQS

-263 AIHNSEVTVEGL
+263 AIHGTEVTVEGL
-275 VKDSTQGDKEILNI
+275 DKNSTQGDKEILNI
-289 LEKMGCTIE
+289 LEKMGCSIK
-298 WNGNKV
+298 WNGIAV

-328 LAVAASFAYGDT
+328 LSVAAAFAEGDT
-340 ILGNVEQARIKETD
+340 ILENVEQARIKETD
-354 RIRVM
+354 RIKVM
-359 RENLNALGV
+359 RENLNELGV
-368 DAEESRDSLII
+368 EADERRDALVV
-379 HGKGKVKGGSVKGY
+379 HGKGSVKGGKAKGY

-401 LSILGTK
+401 LAILGTK
-408 TEEPTDI
+408 TEEETEI
-415 DDISAASVTFPTFFE
+415 DDVSAASVTFPTFFD
-430 LLKQLEK
+430 LLEKLEK

>member
-1 MHIFLLTI
+1 MI
-9 YLSRL
+9 
-14 FPYNRVMLIPKVKLN
+14 IPSVKLS
-29 GLITIPSSKSQT
+29 GKIIIPSSKSQT

-53 ISYIKHPLISDDTKS
+53 VSYIKHPLISDDTES

-76 GGVVTIG
+76 GADVNILENG
-83 DNSDITVDATSAF
+83 DITVDATYAF
-96 FDMDELFI
+96 SDMDELSI

-113 YLSLPMLASLGI
+113 YLSLPMLSSLGI
-125 KVTIDG
+125 QVNIDG

-156 TNGFPPA
+156 TEGFPPA
-163 TLRGP
+163 SIRGP

-193 ATGDSH
+193 AIGDSH

-218 DEEEIEY
+218 DDQGIKY
-225 KISDD
+225 RISDD
-230 LEEAWIKGGQS
+230 LEEVWVKGGQS

-263 AIHNSEVTVEGL
+263 AIHGTEVTVEGL
-275 VKDSTQGDKEILNI
+275 EKNSTQGDKEILNI
-289 LEKMGCTIE
+289 LEKMGCSIK
-298 WNGNKV
+298 WNGMAV

-328 LAVAASFAYGDT
+328 LSVAAAFAEGDT

-354 RIRVM
+354 RIKVM
-359 RENLNALGV
+359 RENLNELGV
-368 DAEESRDSLII
+368 EADERRDALII
-379 HGKGKVKGGSVKGY
+379 HGNGSVKGGKAKGY

-401 LSILGTK
+401 LAILGTR
-408 TEEPTDI
+408 TEEETEI
-415 DDISAASVTFPTFFE
+415 DDVSAASVTFPTFFD
-430 LLKQLEK
+430 LLENLEK

>member
-1 MHIFLLTI
+1 MI
-9 YLSRL
+9 
-14 FPYNRVMLIPKVKLN
+14 IPSVKLS
-29 GLITIPSSKSQT
+29 GKIIIPSSKSQT

-53 ISYIKHPLISDDTKS
+53 VSYIKHPLISDDTES

-76 GGVVTIG
+76 GADVSILENG
-83 DNSDITVDATSAF
+83 DITVDATYAF
-96 FDMDELFI
+96 SDMDELSI

-113 YLSLPMLASLGI
+113 YLSLPMLSSLGI
-125 KVTIDG
+125 QVNIDG

-163 TLRGP
+163 SIRGP

-193 ATGDSH
+193 AIGDSH
-199 IKCSVLFEKPYVKM
+199 IKCTVLFEKPYVKM

-218 DEEEIEY
+218 DDQGIKY
-225 KISDD
+225 RISDD
-230 LEEAWIKGGQS
+230 LEEVWVKGGQS

-263 AIHNSEVTVEGL
+263 AIHGTEVTVEGL
-275 VKDSTQGDKEILNI
+275 DKNSTQGDKEILNI
-289 LEKMGCTIE
+289 LEKMGCSIK
-298 WNGNKV
+298 WNGIAV

-328 LAVAASFAYGDT
+328 LSVAAAFAEGDT

-354 RIRVM
+354 RIKVM
-359 RENLNALGV
+359 RENLNELGV
-368 DAEESRDSLII
+368 EAEERRDALVV
-379 HGKGKVKGGSVKGY
+379 HGNGSVKGGKAKGY

-401 LSILGTK
+401 LAILGTK
-408 TEEPTDI
+408 TEEETEI
-415 DDISAASVTFPTFFE
+415 DDVSAASVTFPTFFD
-430 LLKQLEK
+430 LLGKLEK

>member
-1 MHIFLLTI
+1 MI
-9 YLSRL
+9 
-14 FPYNRVMLIPKVKLN
+14 IPSVKLS
-29 GLITIPSSKSQT
+29 GKIIIPSSKSQT

-53 ISYIKHPLISDDTKS
+53 VSYIKHPLISDDTES

-76 GGVVTIG
+76 GADVNILENG
-83 DNSDITVDATSAF
+83 DITVDATYAF
-96 FDMDELFI
+96 SDMDELSI

-113 YLSLPMLASLGI
+113 YLSLPMLSSLGI
-125 KVTIDG
+125 QVNIDG

-156 TNGFPPA
+156 TEGFPPA
-163 TLRGP
+163 SIRGP

-193 ATGDSH
+193 AIGDSH

-218 DEEEIEY
+218 DDQGIKY
-225 KISDD
+225 RISDD
-230 LEEAWIKGGQS
+230 LEEVWVKGGQS

-263 AIHNSEVTVEGL
+263 AIHGTEVTVEGL
-275 VKDSTQGDKEILNI
+275 EKNSTQGDKEILNI
-289 LEKMGCTIE
+289 LEKMGCSIK
-298 WNGNKV
+298 WNGMAV

-328 LAVAASFAYGDT
+328 LSVAAAFAEGDT

-354 RIRVM
+354 RIKVM
-359 RENLNALGV
+359 RENLNELGV
-368 DAEESRDSLII
+368 EADERRDALII
-379 HGKGKVKGGSVKGY
+379 HGNGSVKGGKAKGY

-401 LSILGTK
+401 LAILGTR
-408 TEEPTDI
+408 TEEETEI
-415 DDISAASVTFPTFFE
+415 DDVSAASVTFPTFFD
-430 LLKQLEK
+430 LLEKLEK

>member
-1 MHIFLLTI
+1 M
-9 YLSRL
+9 
-14 FPYNRVMLIPKVKLN
+14 NIPSVKLS
-29 GLITIPSSKSQT
+29 GKIIIPSSKSQT
-41 IRALLISVFSRG
+41 IRALLISAFSRG
-53 ISYIKHPLISDDTKS
+53 VSYIKHPLISDDTES

-76 GGVVTIG
+76 GADISIDDDG
-83 DNSDITVDATSAF
+83 NITVDAENAF
-96 FDMDELFI
+96 KDMDELFI

-113 YLSLPMLASLGI
+113 YLSLPMLSSLGI
-125 KVTIDG
+125 QVNIDG

-163 TLRGP
+163 SIRGP

-193 ATGDSH
+193 AIGDCH

-218 DEEEIEY
+218 DDQGIKY
-225 KISDD
+225 RISDD
-230 LEEAWIKGGQS
+230 LEEVWVKGGQS

-263 AIHNSEVTVEGL
+263 AIHGTEVTVEGL
-275 VKDSTQGDKEILNI
+275 DKNSTQGDKEILNI
-289 LEKMGCTIE
+289 LEKMGCSIK
-298 WNGNKV
+298 WNGMAV
-304 TVKGPEKLKG
+304 TVKGPDKLKG

-328 LAVAASFAYGDT
+328 LSVAAAFAEGDT

-354 RIRVM
+354 RIKVM
-359 RENLNALGV
+359 RENLNELGV
-368 DAEESRDSLII
+368 EAEERRDALVV
-379 HGKGKVKGGSVKGY
+379 HGKGSVKGGKAKGY

-401 LSILGTK
+401 LAILGTRTEEK
-408 TEEPTDI
+408 TEI
-415 DDISAASVTFPTFFE
+415 DDVSAASVTFPTFFN
-430 LLKQLEK
+430 LLEKLEK

>member
-1 MHIFLLTI
+1 MI
-9 YLSRL
+9 
-14 FPYNRVMLIPKVKLN
+14 IPSVKLS
-29 GLITIPSSKSQT
+29 GKIIIPSSKSQT

-53 ISYIKHPLISDDTKS
+53 VSYIKHPLISDDTES

-76 GGVVTIG
+76 GADVSILENG
-83 DNSDITVDATSAF
+83 DITVDATYAF
-96 FDMDELFI
+96 SDMDELSI
-104 DAGNSGTTE
+104 YAGNSGTTE
-113 YLSLPMLASLGI
+113 YLSLPMLSSLGI
-125 KVTIDG
+125 QVNIDG

-156 TNGFPPA
+156 TEGFPPA
-163 TLRGP
+163 SIRGP

-193 ATGDSH
+193 AIGDSH

-218 DEEEIEY
+218 DDQGIKY
-225 KISDD
+225 RISDD
-230 LEEAWIKGGQS
+230 LEEVWVKGGQS

-263 AIHNSEVTVEGL
+263 AIHGTEVTVEGL
-275 VKDSTQGDKEILNI
+275 DKNSTQGDKEILNI
-289 LEKMGCTIE
+289 LEKMGCSIK
-298 WNGNKV
+298 WNGMAV

-328 LAVAASFAYGDT
+328 LSVAAAFAEGDT

-354 RIRVM
+354 RIKVM
-359 RENLNALGV
+359 RENLNELGV
-368 DAEESRDSLII
+368 EAEERRDALII
-379 HGKGKVKGGSVKGY
+379 HGNGSVKGGKAKGY

-401 LSILGTK
+401 LAILGTK
-408 TEEPTDI
+408 TEEETEI
-415 DDISAASVTFPTFFE
+415 DDVSAASVTFPTFFD
-430 LLKQLEK
+430 LLEKLEK

>member
-1 MHIFLLTI
+1 MI
-9 YLSRL
+9 
-14 FPYNRVMLIPKVKLN
+14 IPSVKLS
-29 GLITIPSSKSQT
+29 GKIIIPSSKSQT

-53 ISYIKHPLISDDTKS
+53 VSYIKHPLISDDTES

-76 GGVVTIG
+76 GADVNILENG
-83 DNSDITVDATSAF
+83 DITVDATYAF
-96 FDMDELFI
+96 SDMDELSI

-113 YLSLPMLASLGI
+113 YLSLPMLSSLGI
-125 KVTIDG
+125 RVNIDG

-156 TNGFPPA
+156 TEGFPPA
-163 TLRGP
+163 SIRGP

-193 ATGDSH
+193 AIGDSH

-218 DEEEIEY
+218 DDQGIKY
-225 KISDD
+225 RISDD
-230 LEEAWIKGGQS
+230 LEEVWVKGGQS

-263 AIHNSEVTVEGL
+263 AIHGTEVTVEGL
-275 VKDSTQGDKEILNI
+275 DKNSTQGDKEILNI
-289 LEKMGCTIE
+289 LEKMGCSIK
-298 WNGNKV
+298 WNGMAV

-328 LAVAASFAYGDT
+328 LSVVAAFAEGDT
-340 ILGNVEQARIKETD
+340 ILENVEQARIKETD
-354 RIRVM
+354 RIKVM
-359 RENLNALGV
+359 RENLNELGV
-368 DAEESRDSLII
+368 EAEERRDALVV
-379 HGKGKVKGGSVKGY
+379 HGKGSVKGGKAKGY

-401 LSILGTK
+401 LAILGTRTEEK
-408 TEEPTDI
+408 TEI
-415 DDISAASVTFPTFFE
+415 DDVSAASVTFPTFFD
-430 LLKQLEK
+430 LLEKLEK

>member
-1 MHIFLLTI
+1 MI
-9 YLSRL
+9 
-14 FPYNRVMLIPKVKLN
+14 IPSVKLS
-29 GLITIPSSKSQT
+29 GKIIIPSSKSQT

-53 ISYIKHPLISDDTKS
+53 VSYIKHPLISDDTES

-76 GGVVTIG
+76 GADVNILENG
-83 DNSDITVDATSAF
+83 DITVDATYAF
-96 FDMDELFI
+96 SDMDELSI

-113 YLSLPMLASLGI
+113 YLSLPMLSSLGI
-125 KVTIDG
+125 QVNIDG
-131 DEMLRKRPLKPLLD
+131 DEMLRKRPLKPFLD

-163 TLRGP
+163 SIRGP

-193 ATGDSH
+193 AIGDSH

-218 DEEEIEY
+218 DDQGIKY
-225 KISDD
+225 RISDD
-230 LEEAWIKGGQS
+230 LEEVWAKGGQS
-241 YKPLDTY
+241 YKPLDTH

-263 AIHNSEVTVEGL
+263 AIHGTEVTVEGL
-275 VKDSTQGDKEILNI
+275 DKNSTQGDKEILNI
-289 LEKMGCTIE
+289 LEKMGCSIK
-298 WNGNKV
+298 WNGMAV

-328 LAVAASFAYGDT
+328 LSVAAAFAEGDT

-354 RIRVM
+354 RIKVM
-359 RENLNALGV
+359 RENLNELGV
-368 DAEESRDSLII
+368 EADERRDALII
-379 HGKGKVKGGSVKGY
+379 HGNGSVKGGKAKGY

-401 LSILGTK
+401 LAILGTR
-408 TEEPTDI
+408 TEEETEI
-415 DDISAASVTFPTFFE
+415 DDVSAASVTFPTFFD
-430 LLKQLEK
+430 LLEKLEK

>member
-1 MHIFLLTI
+1 MI
-9 YLSRL
+9 
-14 FPYNRVMLIPKVKLN
+14 IPSVKLS
-29 GLITIPSSKSQT
+29 GKIIIPSSKSQT

-53 ISYIKHPLISDDTKS
+53 VSYIKHPLISDDTES

-76 GGVVTIG
+76 GADVNILENG
-83 DNSDITVDATSAF
+83 DITVDATYAF
-96 FDMDELFI
+96 SDMDELSI

-113 YLSLPMLASLGI
+113 YLSLPMLSSLGI
-125 KVTIDG
+125 RVNIDG

-156 TNGFPPA
+156 TEGFPPA
-163 TLRGP
+163 SIRGP

-193 ATGDSH
+193 AIGDSH

-218 DEEEIEY
+218 DDQGIKY
-225 KISDD
+225 RISDD
-230 LEEAWIKGGQS
+230 LEEVWVKGGQS

-263 AIHNSEVTVEGL
+263 AIHGTEVTVEGL
-275 VKDSTQGDKEILNI
+275 DKNSTQGDKEILNI
-289 LEKMGCTIE
+289 LEKMGCSIK
-298 WNGNKV
+298 WNGMAV

-328 LAVAASFAYGDT
+328 LSVVAAFAEGDT
-340 ILGNVEQARIKETD
+340 ILENVEQARIKETD
-354 RIRVM
+354 RIKVM
-359 RENLNALGV
+359 RENLNELGV
-368 DAEESRDSLII
+368 EADERRDALII
-379 HGKGKVKGGSVKGY
+379 HGNGSVKGGKAKGY

-401 LSILGTK
+401 LAILGTRTEEK
-408 TEEPTDI
+408 TEI
-415 DDISAASVTFPTFFE
+415 DDVSAASVTFPTFFD
-430 LLKQLEK
+430 LLEKLEK